1 MRAGDRIGEIRA
13 RDQTIAPR
21 EPCGRTRWAGGGG
34 LGRFQHCQTTN
45 GVFVLAE
52 TAWSGS
58 SWVAQ
63 VPGKSPTA
71 PRQGL
76 PVLTNRDEWCR
87 PDATDVSVL
96 PARLAGGFCSTRDP
110 LESR

>member
-1 MRAGDRIGEIRA
+1 M
-13 RDQTIAPR
+13 
-21 EPCGRTRWAGGGG
+21 GRSG
-34 LGRFQHCQTTN
+34 FQHCQTTN
-45 GVFVLAE
+45 GIFVLAE

-63 VPGKSPTA
+63 VPGKSPMA